1 MRLFLLVG
9 LTMSAFAGN
18 SILNRAGVAEAG
30 MDPMQFAVI
39 RVAAGAITLAVLL
52 RLRGRKLPLRGG
64 FRLAGAASLAAY
76 MIGFSWAYL
85 SLGAGIGALIL
96 FGVVQLVMF
105 SWAVARRQAVPVMRW
120 IGAVV
125 AFAGLVLLLW
135 PGTAIQV
142 SIAGV
147 ASMILA
153 GAAWAT
159 YTLLGQ
165 REPDALAATA
175 GNFVICLPLT
185 AIALLA
191 GSQGDVTIAGAF
203 LAIVA
208 GSVTSGLGYALWYRV
223 LPALPTT
230 VAAIAQLSVPVIAV
244 SAGAVLLAEDVT
256 LRLVLAGCLVLG
268 GIALSLIRR
277 AA

>member
-18 SILNRAGVAEAG
+18 SILSRAGVAEAG

-39 RVAAGAITLAVLL
+39 RVAAGAITLAVML
-52 RLRGRKLPLRGG
+52 RLRGQKLPLRGG

-185 AIALLA
+185 AIALLV